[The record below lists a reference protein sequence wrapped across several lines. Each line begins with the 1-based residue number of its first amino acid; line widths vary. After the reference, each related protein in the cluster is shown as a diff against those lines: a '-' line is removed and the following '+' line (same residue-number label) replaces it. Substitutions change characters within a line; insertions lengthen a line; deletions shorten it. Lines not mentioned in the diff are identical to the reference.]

1 MRFAR
6 AGTAVLAAGVV
17 LGGTGA
23 VTAGAAAA
31 PVRAADRTTVAAT
44 PAVVVT
50 CQNKAE
56 VRPRQFTLTCADGND
71 LLTGLAWASWRSV
84 AFGTGTEYVNDCLPN
99 CAEGHFH
106 RYPVLVDLWRAEQR
120 PGHPGERY
128 FSRLTEVYTGPR
140 PAHYTGRHKYYP
152 QTTTWDLWGQL
163 G

>member
-1 MRFAR
+1 MRYAR
-6 AGTAVLAAGVV
+6 AWAAVLAAGVV

-31 PVRAADRTTVAAT
+31 PVRAGGA
-44 PAVVVT
+44 AVVIS

-56 VRPRQFTLTCADGND
+56 VRPGQFILTCADGND
-71 LLTGLAWASWRSV
+71 YLTGLAWASWRSL

-106 RYPVLVDLWRAEQR
+106 RYPVLVDLWRAQRR

-140 PAHYTGRHKYYP
+140 PTHYTGHRKYYP
-152 QTTTWDLWGQL
+152 PTFTWDLWSQL